1 MSDQSPEKICIDG
14 FIYDLHSE
22 PLYPYIERCGI
33 TLGDERRSSMLLR
46 GYVGTWMVDRNR
58 LYLVDLEGYLPNGT
72 HVTVET
78 FFPEH
83 IPGWWHDVRSQ
94 QVKTLGEP
102 ERIHFTGL
110 PEPNERVFARWYSG
124 MLMINQGKVLTRNG
138 IGHGGRFEKLLQLS
152 VESGIVVSEET
163 HEPGSFL

>member
-33 TLGDERRSSMLLR
+33 TLGDELRSSMLLR
-46 GYVGTWMVDRNR
+46 GYVGTWMVDRKR
-58 LYLVDLEGYLPNGT
+58 LYLVDLEGCLPDGT

-83 IPGWWHDVRSQ
+83 IPGWWSDVRG
-94 QVKTLGEP
+94 QVQILGEP
-102 ERIHFTGL
+102 ERIHLTGM

-124 MLMINQGKVLTRNG
+124 MLMISQGKVLARNG
-138 IGHGGRFEKLLQLS
+138 IGHGGEFEKLLRLS
-152 VESGIVVSEET
+152 VESGIVVFEELQ
-163 HEPGSFL
+163 EPGFFL